1 MSNVISFNKSIKDGS
16 VQGPKRPVNDRAKA
30 ASPRRWRALATE
42 LYGNGFSIESLEA
55 SEEQRDTLRGSILEC
70 LEEPD
75 RTIFKAFL
83 LPPISQLVGR
93 SEIGG
98 RPPFEGEVFGRHEVL
113 MRRRGV
119 AKYVD
124 QYERQILRNLQSIE
138 IIQQACLGSVLRMRL
153 LEQRCERI
161 IPKPVVTGEPVPPD
175 GVRQEHSLA
184 ETLASVLS
192 AIAPLRREIL
202 ERTYEI
208 GRART
213 LEGRKR
219 HTSAHIAREM
229 NLDAK
234 AVSGHYQ
241 VAMKLLRSSSRNAPL
256 LPYVHVINPGFVN
269 TAEEALLCDIFN
281 VV

>member
-1 MSNVISFNKSIKDGS
+1 MSNVINLNKTIKDGS
-16 VQGPKRPVNDRAKA
+16 VQGPKRPVSDRTTA

-42 LYGNGFSIESLEA
+42 LYANGFTVASLEA
-55 SEEQRDTLRGSILEC
+55 SEEHRDTMQGSILEC

-83 LPPISQLVGR
+83 LPPISKLVDR

-98 RPPFEGEVFGRHEVL
+98 RPPFEGKVFGRQEVL

-124 QYERQILRNLQSIE
+124 QYQRQVLRNLQSIE
-138 IIQQACLGSVLRMRL
+138 IIQQACLGSILRMRL
-153 LEQRCERI
+153 LEQRHERI
-161 IPKPVVTGEPVPPD
+161 IPKPVVSGVPVPSA
-175 GVRQEHSLA
+175 GLQQEHTLA
-184 ETLASVLS
+184 EALASALS
-192 AIAPLRREIL
+192 AMAPLRREIL

-213 LEGRKR
+213 LEGRNR
-219 HTSAHIAREM
+219 HTGAHIAREM

-234 AVSGHYQ
+234 VVSGHYQ
-241 VAMKLLRSSSRNAPL
+241 VSMKLLRSSSRNAPL